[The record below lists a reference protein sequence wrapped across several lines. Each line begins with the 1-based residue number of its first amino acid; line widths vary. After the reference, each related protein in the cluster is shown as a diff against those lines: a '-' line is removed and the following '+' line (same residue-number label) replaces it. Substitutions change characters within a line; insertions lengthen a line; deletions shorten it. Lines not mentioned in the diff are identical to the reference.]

1 MQCNFRSY
9 LSLSSPINFLLFYNY
24 SFLSFKKGLP
34 VFHTEAGKE
43 GSHAQWNNASDSTKL
58 RSNTTVNICSLNAR
72 VTVKMHRDLYL
83 KSAASLPP
91 NFPHIV

>member
-43 GSHAQWNNASDSTKL
+43 GSHAQWNNASD
-58 RSNTTVNICSLNAR
+58 
-72 VTVKMHRDLYL
+72 
-83 KSAASLPP
+83 
-91 NFPHIV
+91 